1 MSQTPRKKRPGEG
14 FKDPLKNYDPPKHK
28 DPLEKSLTEE
38 TVEAIESRPFR
49 AVRPDLPIHAA
60 LKALVGLEIA
70 CLLVSEDE
78 RLLGVF
84 TERDVLDKVAGRY
97 EEIKDRPVSE
107 VMTPEPV
114 FAYET
119 DSAGAA
125 LSVMAVSGFRHVP
138 VLDVDDKIVGIVSP
152 PRVTAFLQQHFGRR

>member
-1 MSQTPRKKRPGEG
+1 
-14 FKDPLKNYDPPKHK
+14 
-28 DPLEKSLTEE
+28 
-38 TVEAIESRPFR
+38 
-49 AVRPDLPIHAA
+49 
-60 LKALVGLEIA
+60 
-70 CLLVSEDE
+70 
-78 RLLGVF
+78 
-84 TERDVLDKVAGRY
+84 
-97 EEIKDRPVSE
+97 
-107 VMTPEPV
+107 V